1 MTQKPD
7 NPFKFWEE
15 LKRRKVVRVIIGYA
29 AISFGIIELVNN
41 IYEPLQLPPWTPTL
55 VIVILSIGFPLAI
68 IFAWIFDI
76 TSKGIKKTESLD
88 DATEGNEIKSIL
100 DRSVVPEKSIIV
112 LPFDNIS
119 SDPEQEY
126 FSDGLTEEII
136 TDLSHVNDLLV
147 ISRSSAMTFKKT
159 NKTIPEIART
169 VNVRYVLEGSV
180 RKEGNNLRM
189 TAQLIDS
196 VTDAHLWAE
205 KYDGTLDNVFNIQEK
220 VARSIASA
228 LKMKLKPEEDQ
239 KISKHYIDNIEI
251 FECFLKARKE
261 LWVYTEESLIK
272 AEKVLKDG
280 LSKYGENEMF
290 YTGLG
295 QVYFQFYDSG
305 IRYQEEYL
313 NKIEEYANK
322 IFKLNKDSEHAY
334 RLLGLFKMK
343 KENALSAFRSL
354 YRSYEI
360 NPTNPDTLF
369 WLSYIYSFHLGQP
382 DSASPLIGKLIEID
396 PLNSTSYTQL
406 AGYYWFKGE
415 RELALKEF
423 QKLNTKYPD
432 NILSIWYTAILLA
445 GNNDTQGAID
455 LIDSYHKQFSEI
467 FFYTFLLLFKFSLQQ
482 NKPKVT
488 ELFTD
493 DIKVMAWN
501 DFHMPWFMAECYAL
515 LGEKELALDW
525 LDRAVDQGIIN
536 YPLLSEYDPFL
547 ENIRGETRFKKLM
560 ERVKHEWET
569 FES

>member
-1 MTQKPD
+1 MADKPD
-7 NPFKFWEE
+7 NTFKFWQE
-15 LKRRKVVRVIIGYA
+15 LKRRKVIRIIIAYA
-29 AISFGIIELVNN
+29 AAAVVIIELANN
-41 IYEPLQLPPWTPTL
+41 IAEPLSLPPWVPTL
-55 VIVILSIGFPLAI
+55 VIVLVSIGFPFAI

-76 TSKGIKKTESLD
+76 TSKGIKKTEPLD
-88 DATEGNEIKSIL
+88 DVTEGKEIQSII
-100 DRSVVPEKSIIV
+100 DKKTIPEKSIIV

-205 KYDGTLDNVFNIQEK
+205 KYDGTLDNVFKIQEK

-239 KISKHYIDNIEI
+239 KISNHYIDNIEI
-251 FECFLKARKE
+251 FECFLKARQE

-280 LSKYGENEMF
+280 LSKYGENEVF

-305 IRYQEEYL
+305 IRYEEEYL
-313 NKIEEYANK
+313 NRIEEYANK
-322 IFKLNKDSEHAY
+322 IFKLNQDSEHAY

-343 KENALSAFRSL
+343 KENALSAFKSL
-354 YRSYEI
+354 YRSYEL
-360 NPTNPDTLF
+360 NPANPDTLF
-369 WLSYIYSFHLGQP
+369 WLSYIYSLHLGQP
-382 DSASPLIGKLIEID
+382 VLASTLIGKLLEID
-396 PLNSTSYTQL
+396 PLNSITYTQL
-406 AGYYWFKGE
+406 AAYYWFKGE
-415 RELALKEF
+415 IDSALKEF
-423 QKLNTKYPD
+423 QKINKKDPD

-445 GNNDTQGAID
+445 WNNDTQGAID
-455 LIDSYHKQFSEI
+455 LIDSYYEKFSDI

-482 NKPKVT
+482 NEPKVT

-501 DFHMPWFMAECYAL
+501 DFHLPWFFTECYCL
-515 LGEKELALDW
+515 MGEKELALDW
-525 LDRAVDQGIIN
+525 LDRAIDQGIIN
-536 YPLLSEYDPFL
+536 YPLFSEFDPFL
-547 ENIRGETRFKKLM
+547 ENIRGEKRFKELM
-560 ERVKHEWET
+560 VRVKYKWEN
-569 FES
+569 FKV